1 MLSGGCKYNK
11 ALIMKQRN
19 SLAVHWL
26 GFTALIARGW
36 IQSLVREPG
45 FCKQLDAV
53 SVCVCV
59 CVCVCISCCSIA
71 QSCPTLC
78 NPMDCSTA
86 GFPVLH
92 YLLELAQTHVHSVS
106 DAIQP
111 SHPLS
116 APSPPAFSLSQH
128 QGLFLWVS
136 YLHQMAKVLELQFQ
150 HQSLQWIFST
160 DFL

>member
-59 CVCVCISCCSIA
+59 CVCMCVYLLLFNRSVMSDSLQPHGLQHSRLPCPSLPPGACSN
-71 QSCPTLC
+71 SCP
-78 NPMDCSTA
+78 
-86 GFPVLH
+86 
-92 YLLELAQTHVHSVS
+92 
-106 DAIQP
+106 
-111 SHPLS
+111 
-116 APSPPAFSLSQH
+116 FSQ
-128 QGLFLWVS
+128 
-136 YLHQMAKVLELQFQ
+136 
-150 HQSLQWIFST
+150 
-160 DFL
+160 